1 MYEELVKRLKIT
13 AQLADHGLR
22 IPASLCLEAAHAIA
36 TLCSFIGAE
45 DAERMEAYPP
55 KEDRCDV

>member
-22 IPASLCLEAAHAIA
+22 IPPSLCLEAAHAIA

-45 DAERMEAYPP
+45 DAERMAAYPP
-55 KEDRCDV
+55 KEE